1 MAQSK
6 ASHSQMARDF
16 RDASGIE
23 WLAVAVDE
31 IVAHGK
37 MGARLAFL
45 RADEVD
51 APPLTGNVTFN
62 SRAAADF
69 ALRTLGNKEL
79 LRRLALA
86 RAETGTP

>member
-1 MAQSK
+1 MAQGK
-6 ASHSQMARDF
+6 ASHSQMTRDF

-23 WLAVAVDE
+23 WFAFAVDE

-37 MGARLAFL
+37 VGARLAFL
-45 RADEVD
+45 RADDVD
-51 APPLTGNVTFN
+51 APPLTANVTFN

-69 ALRTLGNKEL
+69 ALRSLGIKEL

-86 RAETGTP
+86 RAEAGTP

>member
-1 MAQSK
+1 
-6 ASHSQMARDF
+6 
-16 RDASGIE
+16 
-23 WLAVAVDE
+23 
-31 IVAHGK
+31 

-45 RADEVD
+45 RADQVD
-51 APPLTGNVTFN
+51 DPPLTANVTFN

-86 RAETGTP
+86 QAEAGTP